1 MDYQLESLSHETPQ
15 LPEVVIDGHKVAT
28 GSAETLGDIYQLI
41 NMANI
46 AKIRKAAEDEVS
58 RGWVENWDPVVS
70 SSNSPF
76 KITPTRAGQSL
87 SLINDG
93 PDTVQVEFNIRD
105 FNPREVAVGQS
116 YDVNFKGHKLHKL
129 YLSNEG
135 SSTATVHIT
144 IKG

>member
-1 MDYQLESLSHETPQ
+1 MDYQLESLSQETPQ
-15 LPEVVIDGHKVAT
+15 LPEVLIDGHKVAA
-28 GSAETLGDIYQLI
+28 GSAETLSDIYQLI

-58 RGWVENWDPVVS
+58 DGWVENWDPVIS

-76 KITPTRAGQSL
+76 EIKPTKAGQSL

-93 PDTVQVEFNIRD
+93 PDTVQVELNIRD
-105 FNPREVAVGQS
+105 FSSREVTAGQS
-116 YDVNFKGHKLHKL
+116 YNVNFKGHRLHKL
-129 YLSNEG
+129 YLSDEG
-135 SSTATVHIT
+135 SSTATVRIA